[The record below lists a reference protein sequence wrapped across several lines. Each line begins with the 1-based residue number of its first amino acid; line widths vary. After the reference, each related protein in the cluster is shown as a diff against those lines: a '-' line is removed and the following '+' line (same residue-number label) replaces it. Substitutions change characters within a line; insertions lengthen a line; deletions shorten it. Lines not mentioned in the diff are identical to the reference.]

1 MNRKAGTL
9 DPGLAALIELSST
22 SHGSGRRYLTLIRVG
37 TFGGGISA
45 GISNASRMHPQAPSV
60 SKYAYAT
67 VVVGPKPR
75 PLLAAGFDEYLI
87 ALPHAYK
94 AHNLR
99 ARGRRLVGD
108 RRGQNAT
115 ADRSGQEEQQGDEQ
129 GRDEPAQGP
138 GSGPSRG
145 PPF

>member
-1 MNRKAGTL
+1 
-9 DPGLAALIELSST
+9 
-22 SHGSGRRYLTLIRVG
+22 
-37 TFGGGISA
+37 
-45 GISNASRMHPQAPSV
+45 MHPQAPSV

-75 PLLAAGFDEYLI
+75 PLLAAGFDEYFI

-145 PPF
+145 PSF